1 MDVRFNVRMLILSV
15 QGIDYGRLKM
25 TTNPHTFSLRDS
37 FFLPL
42 NVVWPMVA
50 LTMESH
56 RRDAELILYIGLVL
70 DFKRTDAYAM
80 VSYKSDHYPRNLT
93 RVEICQTTWRGSDKG
108 PGGGVGDGNQ
118 PTPSSSKRAIPVTLD
133 NSADKM
139 KK

>member
-1 MDVRFNVRMLILSV
+1 MKKGCPGVFDCKDQERLSFP
-15 QGIDYGRLKM
+15 GYGRI
-25 TTNPHTFSLRDS
+25 PG
-37 FFLPL
+37 
-42 NVVWPMVA
+42 
-50 LTMESH
+50 
-56 RRDAELILYIGLVL
+56 RDAELILYIGLVL

-108 PGGGVGDGNQ
+108 PGCGVGDGNQ